1 MAAQRAAAAALIDGG
16 GPLLSAVEAQARALK
31 CSPLAAVA
39 AQCTMHTVHTLH
51 EEPHARRR
59 RRTHS
64 GALVKSNRPSPQ
76 TCSADSSAQRQHGA
90 HTWRY
95 VNSGAAGG
103 CCCITNSK
111 LRARADTS
119 CQALP
124 TELAVEEDLMIR
136 HSQGF
141 RMHKTRPASAQQ
153 AVGHNSAGN
162 GGNAGSRKQ
171 ETGATQEAGR
181 RCGRGS

>member
-1 MAAQRAAAAALIDGG
+1 VAAQRAAAAALIDGG

-76 TCSADSSAQRQHGA
+76 TCSADSSAQRQCSYLEVREQRCRGRMLLH
-90 HTWRY
+90 HKLE
-95 VNSGAAGG
+95 AAGKG
-103 CCCITNSK
+103 
-111 LRARADTS
+111 
-119 CQALP
+119 
-124 TELAVEEDLMIR
+124 
-136 HSQGF
+136 
-141 RMHKTRPASAQQ
+141 
-153 AVGHNSAGN
+153 
-162 GGNAGSRKQ
+162 
-171 ETGATQEAGR
+171 
-181 RCGRGS
+181 